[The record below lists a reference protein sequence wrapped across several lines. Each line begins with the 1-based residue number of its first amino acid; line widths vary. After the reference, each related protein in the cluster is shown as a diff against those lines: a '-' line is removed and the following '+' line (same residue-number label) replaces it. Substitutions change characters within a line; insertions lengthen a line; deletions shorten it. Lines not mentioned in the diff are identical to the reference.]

1 MNSFGGTITTF
12 PRYSKDFD
20 KEWLSAALGAPVES
34 LEMRYAGEGQTALT
48 FVLHDIKYG
57 AGAREGLPSSVAIKI
72 HAESPEQRAGSVG
85 ILLCTSS
92 CCRSAALPSAA
103 APACSLLLK

>member
-1 MNSFGGTITTF
+1 MNSFGGTISTF

-85 ILLCTSS
+85 ILLCEHAAAR
-92 CCRSAALPSAA
+92 RSLSAAALLLAALP
-103 APACSLLLK
+103 LLK